1 MMWSRLR
8 VIPLHTS
15 GECKTPGLVSKSVRV
30 SVFILPRVSLALF
43 SRLRFPIVA
52 ALAITAAGCRSET
65 EAVDFAK
72 TSDAAALSMELPPSG
87 LAAMSPD
94 AGDRLN
100 RSAKQGVLKQQQ
112 PKAVAAVAP
121 LPEQRLAPAER
132 RAPAEGTTLMAAS
145 MSVETQAPSIL
156 VPVKMVK
163 KGSPIKAEPPLL
175 PLRQTRTKLLPLQ
188 SAPFPYRGTNPA
200 TGHPFLNVNDGGRRG
215 HSTSSGAVYW
225 EDQTYS
231 DSRTLLHIPRGFDL
245 RRPALMVLF
254 LHGHGATLQR
264 DVIQR
269 QRVPEQ
275 VSEAGVNAVL
285 VAPQL
290 ASDAAD
296 SSAGKLWEVGGLR
309 RFLDEASNELVKLH
323 GDPRSK
329 AYFDRMPIVIVAYS
343 GGYATAA
350 SCIRQGGADERL
362 RGVVLLDALYGET
375 DTFANWISSR
385 EKAFFLSAYASS
397 TRARNTELA
406 DILKGKDVA
415 LNTKLKG
422 PLRSG
427 SVTFISTDP
436 GTEHRDFVT
445 KAWAHHP
452 IRDLL
457 QRLRVETR

>member
-1 MMWSRLR
+1 LEFLSRLR
-8 VIPLHTS
+8 YPLAA
-15 GECKTPGLVSKSVRV
+15 V
-30 SVFILPRVSLALF
+30 LA
-43 SRLRFPIVA
+43 VA
-52 ALAITAAGCRSET
+52 AAGCRSET
-65 EAVDFAK
+65 DSVDFAK
-72 TSDAAALSMELPPSG
+72 ASGAPALSMELAPSG
-87 LAAMSPD
+87 LAAMSPED
-94 AGDRLN
+94 GDRPN
-100 RSAKQGVLKQQQ
+100 RSAKQGVLAQ
-112 PKAVAAVAP
+112 KAQRNETRTNSAPTLEASAAVASRA
-121 LPEQRLAPAER
+121 EQRAADRREASAGPA
-132 RAPAEGTTLMAAS
+132 LMAS
-145 MSVETQAPSIL
+145 MPIEAEAQPLL

-163 KGSPIKAEPPLL
+163 KGAPIKAEPPLL
-175 PLRQTRTKLLPLQ
+175 PLRQTKTKLAPLQ

-200 TGHPFLNVNDGGRRG
+200 TGHPFLDVSDGGRHG
-215 HSTSSGAVYW
+215 HRTASGAVYW
-225 EDQTYS
+225 EDQTYG
-231 DSRTLLHIPRGFDL
+231 DNRTLLHIPRGFDL
-245 RRPALMVLF
+245 RRPAVMVLF

-296 SSAGKLWEVGGLR
+296 SSAGKLWERGGFR
-309 RFLDEASNELVKLH
+309 RFLDEASDELARLH

-350 SCIRQGGADERL
+350 SCIRNGGVDERV
-362 RGVVLLDALYGET
+362 RGVVLLDALYGEM
-375 DTFANWISSR
+375 DTFANWISTR
-385 EKAFFLSAYASS
+385 DKAFFLSAYAAS
-397 TRARNTELA
+397 TRSRNTELA

-436 GTEHRDFVT
+436 DTAHRDFVT
-445 KAWAHHP
+445 KAWAYHP
-452 IRDLL
+452 IKDLL